1 MEFKNYCQ
9 AHPQTQAQLAE
20 IYSGGASGGL
30 AGSGKKTQKAR
41 K

>member
-9 AHPQTQAQLAE
+9 AHPQTQAQLADA
-20 IYSGGASGGL
+20 YSGGSGGSG
-30 AGSGKKTQKAR
+30 GSAGKKTQKAR